1 MRWWGPLCTIFYS
14 ARSLKQSE
22 HWHVAPL
29 GHIILIQS
37 QPVFALSPYC
47 YVFSEEAINTNF
59 IVFDLT
65 RSGLEPTIY
74 FTRGKYANHY
84 TTDGGINLKQ
94 TYIFSMNDFHSWTKT
109 CFDSFLLN
117 SNKSINAFKYEK

>member
-14 ARSLKQSE
+14 ARALKQSA
-22 HWHVAPL
+22 HWHVALL
-29 GHIILIQS
+29 GHIILIPS
-37 QPVFALSPYC
+37 QPVFALTPYSC
-47 YVFSEEAINTNF
+47 VLSGKAIHANT

-74 FTRGKYANHY
+74 LTRGKYANHY

-94 TYIFSMNDFHSWTKT
+94 TYIFSMNDFHSWNKT